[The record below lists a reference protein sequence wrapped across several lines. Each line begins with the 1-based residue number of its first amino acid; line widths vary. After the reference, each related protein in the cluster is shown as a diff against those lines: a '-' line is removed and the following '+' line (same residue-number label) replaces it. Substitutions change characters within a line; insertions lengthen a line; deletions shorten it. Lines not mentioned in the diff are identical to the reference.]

1 MNIKLLPPNINK
13 AVGEFSSIRLD
24 DGSEA
29 ILYGLGAIKSV
40 GMPAVNNLIK
50 VRPEN
55 GFSSVDEFMSK
66 IDPAKINKRTMESLI
81 KVGAFDEYGF
91 TRKCLVENLPKLCE
105 NSRKIAES
113 KREAEISLFDVDDIT
128 SGIKADLSIIEE
140 EYPLKEKLEYEKEI
154 LGIYLSAHP
163 LDEFSEQINK
173 LDYYK
178 SLDFDNLKGS
188 GQIFCVGKIEDF
200 KALMSKSGKR
210 YAKMQLMDFYSS
222 FEVVVFERNVEELE
236 EIFKDEFKKTQA
248 YAFRLGFKREDR
260 DFSLMMNEVLELDEA
275 KESGIKAK
283 VGFRNKTN
291 IDKEQFTQ
299 EPKEFENSVIEL
311 DLNKLSKDL
320 VYEIHEIARNSH
332 NLKDKEGKRLVIKV
346 SCVDSCLLYHTDFI
360 INEQIKEQI
369 KRKCAS

>member
-1 MNIKLLPPNINK
+1 M
-13 AVGEFSSIRLD
+13 
-24 DGSEA
+24 
-29 ILYGLGAIKSV
+29 
-40 GMPAVNNLIK
+40 
-50 VRPEN
+50 
-55 GFSSVDEFMSK
+55 
-66 IDPAKINKRTMESLI
+66 
-81 KVGAFDEYGF
+81 
-91 TRKCLVENLPKLCE
+91 
-105 NSRKIAES
+105 
-113 KREAEISLFDVDDIT
+113 
-128 SGIKADLSIIEE
+128 
-140 EYPLKEKLEYEKEI
+140 
-154 LGIYLSAHP
+154 
-163 LDEFSEQINK
+163 
-173 LDYYK
+173 
-178 SLDFDNLKGS
+178 DFDNLKGS

-332 NLKDKEGKRLVIKV
+332 TYIMIE
-346 SCVDSCLLYHTDFI
+346 
-360 INEQIKEQI
+360 
-369 KRKCAS
+369 